1 MTEPTAQPPR
11 QSPISA
17 SAADLLGPQEVLA
30 IQDLGRTAG
39 FAGES
44 PLTCPW
50 ARATEPGDIAR
61 RDMWIRGHSAG
72 RTDLRIARAVTPP
85 PRQSPT

>member
-1 MTEPTAQPPR
+1 MTEPTIQPPR
-11 QSPISA
+11 QSLTSA

-30 IQDLGRTAG
+30 IQDQGHIAG

-50 ARATEPGDIAR
+50 ARATEPDDVAR

-72 RTDLRIARAVTPP
+72 RTDLRIARTASPP
-85 PRQSPT
+85 ARQSPT